1 MKSYFFSRVPAVQRR
16 RTKNLPQAVA
26 PSPRGLGLRP
36 YGPRGGIFN
45 SAPLA
50 AGPGFSCL
58 LRFYPP
64 LRESIPAGVK
74 IDAKLEP
81 LLHRIY
87 KDNLYISQQRA

>member
-36 YGPRGGIFN
+36 YGPRGRIFN
-45 SAPLA
+45 SSPLA

-81 LLHRIY
+81 LFAESKMTTTI
-87 KDNLYISQQRA
+87 